1 MKNVISSLLIIST
14 IVALAGCGSSGG
26 LSVGTKK
33 TDLLV
38 KQLNTLKD
46 FKPKRTLYARSDNED
61 FEGQVDSLKSD
72 KKLQNYAL
80 DEGKD
85 KLPVDIFQKDKNG
98 NEVPLMRIEKDLTFS
113 LPEDGP
119 IVKKGLKPLG
129 SFGIPGLVNSF
140 ALCAA
145 IDAQRVRDPDV
156 DGIVDYLPYR
166 ISIHLF
172 DENAAQGLRMIH
184 VERSGDMNPY
194 MIERDFVNLGNGVY
208 AIDINLRDGDRFN
221 FYNQKEQRADL
232 ASNCLRLGAGVKNQS
247 DFLQIVNGKSPLRS
261 NANAVTGARPP
272 VAAKKSGPK
281 LNRVRLR
288 YEDGRFMVPVAEIKK
303 CPELYNRLRNTVDE
317 DGRSVIGL
325 MSNGQVNNMAMLS
338 KKDLEDCP
346 DLKNRYG
353 SSAKVITKSNS
364 PKESRPKENSSN
376 SNSSSPRDE
385 SDSVVVESQS
395 SSILDGINRGIRWF
409 LDAMKSYND

>member
-1 MKNVISSLLIIST
+1 MKNVISSLLIISA
-14 IVALAGCGSSGG
+14 IVALTGCGSSGG

-145 IDAQRVRDPDV
+145 IDARE
-156 DGIVDYLPYR
+156 L
-166 ISIHLF
+166 
-172 DENAAQGLRMIH
+172 
-184 VERSGDMNPY
+184 
-194 MIERDFVNLGNGVY
+194 
-208 AIDINLRDGDRFN
+208 
-221 FYNQKEQRADL
+221 
-232 ASNCLRLGAGVKNQS
+232 
-247 DFLQIVNGKSPLRS
+247 
-261 NANAVTGARPP
+261 
-272 VAAKKSGPK
+272 
-281 LNRVRLR
+281 
-288 YEDGRFMVPVAEIKK
+288 EI
-303 CPELYNRLRNTVDE
+303 
-317 DGRSVIGL
+317 L
-325 MSNGQVNNMAMLS
+325 M
-338 KKDLEDCP
+338 
-346 DLKNRYG
+346 
-353 SSAKVITKSNS
+353 
-364 PKESRPKENSSN
+364 
-376 SNSSSPRDE
+376 
-385 SDSVVVESQS
+385 
-395 SSILDGINRGIRWF
+395 
-409 LDAMKSYND
+409 